1 MRLTPVKA
9 DLLML
14 LAAAIWGFGFIAQKE
29 AMDAVGPLTFN
40 AVRFGI
46 GALAIAPLRF
56 VFPRIRNG
64 DRGIE
69 LRRLWKGGLLLGL
82 VVAVASGFQ
91 QYGIVGTD
99 AGPAGFIT
107 GLYVVFT
114 PLLGLIV
121 GVRTHLAT
129 WIGCGLA
136 LGGMWFLT
144 FKGDGQG
151 FSVDFYAVLVLVG
164 ALGWATQ
171 VLLVDRLSPR
181 TDPIELTVFQFTIVA
196 VTSMIAAIIFEG
208 SAALNIPH
216 ILSVATW
223 EVLYSGVLAIGLAF
237 FVQIVAQRKS
247 PPAHVAIL
255 LSLEAVFAALGGW
268 WLLNETYDGRTMLGC
283 GLMLAGI
290 LASQAPR
297 LRGGSKSDPDQ
308 PGPTIQNVSSDV
320 RGDRPEIPHEASQP
334 R

>member
-1 MRLTPVKA
+1 MRLTPVTA

-14 LAAAIWGFGFIAQKE
+14 LTAAIWGFGFIAQKE

-56 VFPRIRNG
+56 VIPRIRNG
-64 DRGIE
+64 DRRSE
-69 LRRLWKGGLLLGL
+69 LRLLWKGGLLLGL
-82 VVAVASGFQ
+82 VVAVASAFQ

-121 GVRTHLAT
+121 GVRTHVAT

-136 LGGMWFLT
+136 IGGMWFLA
-144 FKGDGQG
+144 FKGDGEG
-151 FSVDFYAVLVLVG
+151 FSVDIPAMLVLVG
-164 ALGWATQ
+164 AFGWATQ
-171 VLLVDRLSPR
+171 VLIVDRLSPR
-181 TDPIELTVFQFTIVA
+181 TDPIELTVFQFLIVA

-208 SAALNIPH
+208 SSALNIPH

-223 EVLYSGVLAIGLAF
+223 EVLYSGVLAIGVAF

-268 WLLNETYDGRTMLGC
+268 WLLDETYDGRTMFGC

-290 LASQAPR
+290 LASQVPR
-297 LRGGSKSDPDQ
+297 LRSGRKQGSNRTDPGTRGA
-308 PGPTIQNVSSDV
+308 GPDV
-320 RGDRPEIPHEASQP
+320 
-334 R
+334 

>member
-1 MRLTPVKA
+1 MRLTPVTA

-14 LAAAIWGFGFIAQKE
+14 LAAVIWGFGFIAQKE

-56 VFPRIRNG
+56 IFPRIPNG
-64 DRGIE
+64 ERRSE
-69 LRRLWKGGLLLGL
+69 LRLLWKGGLLLGL
-82 VVAVASGFQ
+82 VVAVASAFQ

-114 PLLGLIV
+114 PLLGLLV

-129 WIGCGLA
+129 WIGCGMA
-136 LGGMWFLT
+136 LGGMWFLA
-144 FKGDGQG
+144 FKGDDAG
-151 FSVDFYAVLVLVG
+151 FTIDFYAVLVLVG

-171 VLLVDRLSPR
+171 VLIVDRLSPR
-181 TDPIELTVFQFTIVA
+181 TDPIELTVFQFAIVA

-208 SAALNIPH
+208 PAALNIPH

-297 LRGGSKSDPDQ
+297 FRGGSKSDPDR
-308 PGPTIQNVSSDV
+308 PEPTIPDVSSDV
-320 RGDRPEIPHEASQP
+320 RRDGPAVPREASKP

>member
-1 MRLTPVKA
+1 MRLTPVTA

-56 VFPRIRNG
+56 IFPRIPNG
-64 DRGIE
+64 DRRSE
-69 LRRLWKGGLLLGL
+69 LRLLWKGGLLLGL
-82 VVAVASGFQ
+82 VVTVASAFQ

-99 AGPAGFIT
+99 AGPAGVIT

-114 PLLGLIV
+114 PLLGLLV

-129 WIGCGLA
+129 WIGCGMA
-136 LGGMWFLT
+136 LGGMWFLA
-144 FKGDGQG
+144 FKGDDAG
-151 FSVDFYAVLVLVG
+151 FTIDFYAVLVLVG

-171 VLLVDRLSPR
+171 VLIVDRLSPR
-181 TDPIELTVFQFTIVA
+181 TDPIELTVFQFAIVA
-196 VTSMIAAIIFEG
+196 VTSMIAAVIFEG
-208 SAALNIPH
+208 PAALDIPH

-255 LSLEAVFAALGGW
+255 LSLEAVFAAIGGW
-268 WLLNETYDGRTMLGC
+268 WLLGETYDGRTMLGC
-283 GLMLAGI
+283 GLVLAGI
-290 LASQAPR
+290 IASQAPR
-297 LRGGSKSDPDQ
+297 LRGLRSDGSKSTAPESESD
-308 PGPTIQNVSSDV
+308 SDV
-320 RGDRPEIPHEASQP
+320 RNPH
-334 R
+334 